1 LRDARLSFC
10 EEAGLADRCD
20 LRRGLYRRPVSGRK
34 GAGAKIRTVLEAT
47 CQRWRSSE
55 LKSFRPERQS
65 NV

>member
-1 LRDARLSFC
+1 LPTGAIYGEGC
-10 EEAGLADRCD
+10 IAGTLVAE
-20 LRRGLYRRPVSGRK
+20 K
-34 GAGAKIRTVLEAT
+34 GAGAKIQTVLEAT